1 MSKDIGFKIVSIL
14 SLDKLLLKFSKEQ
27 KIAAD
32 LNTLQGMT
40 DNGKRLYKEYLSKK
54 IANVLLG
61 IMGVIFLLLVAWLM
75 PKEEGQ
81 LKDNTIM
88 RNDYGQAE
96 KSVSLVVKSEGM
108 EEEMQVMVEPLHYT
122 KDELDKMA
130 EEVFSY
136 LSGVFLED
144 NEGETDGFY
153 TVNKDVELPTKIE
166 GYPFEIT
173 WESSDYNVIDS
184 NGLLGEEISGNGD
197 SIYLTAEL
205 ACYEYT
211 WERDFYLQVFPQIKS
226 WKENFLHEV
235 EKTIEELDYTT
246 SEEKTLSLPQTIEG
260 HSVMYEEKTTDTTGL
275 IVILGVVAVG
285 FIWAMPDSNLK
296 EKLVERENQLLSDY
310 AGLVSKLSL
319 YLGAGLS
326 LQIAIMRIVKDKNSS
341 RYYIKELVV
350 VIREME
356 NGISQSRAMERFAD
370 RCKLSCY
377 VKLAVLIN
385 QNIRK
390 GNNSLK
396 LQLKEEADKA
406 FEERKNI
413 AKKYGEEAGTKLL
426 FPMLLMLVVVM
437 VMIMYPAFIS
447 FTV

>member
-144 NEGETDGFY
+144 NESETDGFY
-153 TVNKDVELPTKIE
+153 TVNKDVELPTQIE
-166 GYPFEIT
+166 GYPFEIM

-226 WKENFLHEV
+226 WKENFTV
-235 EKTIEELDYTT
+235 
-246 SEEKTLSLPQTIEG
+246 P
-260 HSVMYEEKTTDTTGL
+260 TG
-275 IVILGVVAVG
+275 GD
-285 FIWAMPDSNLK
+285 PSNS
-296 EKLVERENQLLSDY
+296 N
-310 AGLVSKLSL
+310 
-319 YLGAGLS
+319 
-326 LQIAIMRIVKDKNSS
+326 
-341 RYYIKELVV
+341 
-350 VIREME
+350 
-356 NGISQSRAMERFAD
+356 
-370 RCKLSCY
+370 
-377 VKLAVLIN
+377 
-385 QNIRK
+385 
-390 GNNSLK
+390 
-396 LQLKEEADKA
+396 
-406 FEERKNI
+406 
-413 AKKYGEEAGTKLL
+413 
-426 FPMLLMLVVVM
+426 
-437 VMIMYPAFIS
+437 
-447 FTV
+447 

>member
-1 MSKDIGFKIVSIL
+1 M
-14 SLDKLLLKFSKEQ
+14 
-27 KIAAD
+27 
-32 LNTLQGMT
+32 NTLQGMT

-54 IANVLLG
+54 VTNVLLG
-61 IMGVIFLLLVAWLM
+61 VMGVIFLLAVVWLM
-75 PKEEGQ
+75 PKEEGE
-81 LKDNTIM
+81 LKDNSIM
-88 RNDYGQAE
+88 RNDYGQGE
-96 KSVSLVVKSEGM
+96 KGVSLVVKSEGM
-108 EEEMQVMVEPLHYT
+108 EEEMQILVEPLHYT
-122 KDELDKMA
+122 KSELDKMA
-130 EEVFSY
+130 EEAFSY
-136 LSGVFLED
+136 ISGLFSEE
-144 NEGETDGFY
+144 NENDANGFY
-153 TVNKDVELPTKIE
+153 TVNKDVELPTQIE

-173 WESSDYNVIDS
+173 WESSNYNVMDS
-184 NGLLGEEISGNGD
+184 NGLLGGEISDNGD

-205 ACYEYT
+205 TCYEYA
-211 WERDFYLQVFPQIKS
+211 WEKDFYLQVFPQIKS
-226 WKENFLHEV
+226 WKESFLYEV
-235 EKTIEELDYTT
+235 EKAIEELDYTT
-246 SEEKTLSLPQTIEG
+246 SEEKTLSLPQNVAG
-260 HSVMYEEKTTDTTGL
+260 HGVVYEEKTSGSIGL
-275 IVILGVVAVG
+275 LVVLGVVAVG
-285 FIWAMPDSNLK
+285 FIWALPDSNLK

-326 LQIAIMRIVKDKNSS
+326 LQTAIMRIVKDKSSS
-341 RYYIKELVV
+341 RYYIRELVV
-350 VIREME
+350 VIREIE

-377 VKLAVLIN
+377 VKLSVLIN